1 MHHEW
6 KSILGGAALA
16 ALLILPTLAHGAP
29 ATPPAPPQAADA
41 PLPPPAPP
49 EQSEAAKIKAEAL
62 KAAAEAKAEAHAA
75 ADEARAEA
83 EQARREAAKARAEA
97 KSQIAGPDD
106 GNWTTTPR
114 QNFSVNKVHF
124 DSVIGSIKI
133 DVKDSGPMTL
143 DVSGTKR
150 AVDGLSAHVEDGVLQ
165 IEGSDEQNISV
176 WDWRKWFDFSD
187 VNHSRHYKLALHVV
201 VPRGADVGVDD
212 FIGDA
217 TIGDTMGNLS
227 FSANA
232 TKSKIG
238 KVKTAKIELDGS
250 GQVDMTQVLGS
261 LGIEIDG
268 SGRVNA
274 GDVQSVHAELNG
286 SGDAVLGAVHG
297 PLHLEVAGSG
307 NLTATKVTGP
317 VRIEIAG
324 AGSVK
329 IADGLADPFH
339 VEIAGSGDVF
349 FGGLAVDP
357 HIEALGSGKVHIHAI
372 RGKLNS
378 EGMANVRIGD

>member
-6 KSILGGAALA
+6 KSLLGGAALA
-16 ALLILPTLAHGAP
+16 ALLILPTLAHGETA
-29 ATPPAPPQAADA
+29 APPAPPPA
-41 PLPPPAPP
+41 PVAPVAPPAPP
-49 EQSEAAKIKAEAL
+49 SHSAIRAEVEAAKADAL
-62 KAAAEAKAEAHAA
+62 KAADA
-75 ADEARAEA
+75 ARAQA
-83 EQARREAAKARAEA
+83 EQARREAQKAREDART
-97 KSQIAGPDD
+97 QIASADD
-106 GNWTTTPR
+106 GNWITKPR
-114 QNFSVNKVHF
+114 QSFSVRKVHF

-133 DVKDSGPMTL
+133 DVKDGGPMLL

-150 AVDGLSAHVEDGVLQ
+150 AVDGLSARVEDGVLS
-165 IEGSDEQNISV
+165 IEGSQEQNISV
-176 WDWRKWFDFSD
+176 WDWRKWFDFSE
-187 VNHSRHYKLALHVV
+187 VNRSHRYKLALHLV
-201 VPRGADVGVDD
+201 VPRGADVGVED

-217 TIGDTMGNLS
+217 TIGDTMGNLD

-238 KVKTAKIELDGS
+238 KMKSAKIELDGS
-250 GQVDMTQVLGS
+250 GQVDMTQVMGPLK
-261 LGIEIDG
+261 IEIDG

-286 SGDAVLGAVHG
+286 SGDAVLGAVQG

-317 VRIEIAG
+317 VHIEIAG

-329 IADGLADPFH
+329 IADGVADPFN

-349 FGGLAVDP
+349 FGGVAVNP
-357 HIEALGSGKVHIHAI
+357 HIEALGSGKVRIHAI

>member
-1 MHHEW
+1 MP
-6 KSILGGAALA
+6 KRRA
-16 ALLILPTLAHGAP
+16 
-29 ATPPAPPQAADA
+29 
-41 PLPPPAPP
+41 
-49 EQSEAAKIKAEAL
+49 SEAQA
-62 KAAAEAKAEAHAA
+62 
-75 ADEARAEA
+75 ARAEA
-83 EQARREAAKARAEA
+83 RA
-97 KSQIAGPDD
+97 QIASADD
-106 GNWTTTPR
+106 GNWTTKPR
-114 QNFSVNKVHF
+114 QNFSVRKVHF

-133 DVKDSGPMTL
+133 DVKDNGPMTL
-143 DVSGTKR
+143 DIAGTKR
-150 AVDGLSAHVEDGVLQ
+150 AVDGLSAHVEDGVLS
-165 IEGSDEQNISV
+165 IEGSEDQNISV
-176 WDWRKWFDFSD
+176 WDWSKWFDFSD
-187 VNHSRHYKLALHVV
+187 VNHSHRSKLSLHLV
-201 VPRGADVGVDD
+201 VPRGADVGVED

-217 TIGDTMGNLS
+217 TIGDTMGNLD

-238 KVKTAKIELDGS
+238 KLKSAKIELDGS
-250 GQVDMTQVLGS
+250 GQVDMSQVTGPLN
-261 LGIEIDG
+261 IEIDG

-307 NLTATKVTGP
+307 NLTATKVNGP
-317 VRIEIAG
+317 VKIEIAG

-357 HIEALGSGKVHIHAI
+357 HIEALGSGKVRIHAI